1 MNDQQLVNAER
12 DLVAS
17 TSKTERRMQE
27 AYSRTNEEAEE
38 RARGKDVSVR
48 YAHVDAVHKSA
59 LFVSSIPPHI
69 KLYQAPSFAR

>member
-27 AYSRTNEEAEE
+27 AYSRANEEAEG
-38 RARGKDVSVR
+38 RAQGKAVIVR
-48 YAHVDAVHKSA
+48 YAHVDAVQKSA
-59 LFVSSIPPHI
+59 PFVFLKAFHR
-69 KLYQAPSFAR
+69 K